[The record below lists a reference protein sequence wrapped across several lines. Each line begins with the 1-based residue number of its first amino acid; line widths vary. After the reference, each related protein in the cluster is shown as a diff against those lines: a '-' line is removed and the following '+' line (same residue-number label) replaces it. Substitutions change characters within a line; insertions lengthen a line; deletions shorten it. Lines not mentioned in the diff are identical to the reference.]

1 MFKVKIENSILPAF
15 QGENLREFLIKNGFY
30 INSPC
35 GGNGTC
41 GKCTVTVNGER
52 VKSCGY
58 SISTDIS
65 VVIPQNEEIFSSS
78 GLSEA
83 VKNAADDDDVV
94 FCLDIGTST
103 LALAM
108 VSKSDGKALKVV
120 TKTNA
125 QRVFGAD
132 IISRIDYG
140 KALKV
145 VTKTNAQRVFG
156 ADIISRIDYCKKNS
170 VAPLKDALINQIN
183 IMLEE
188 IEASKPCPLFVSGNT
203 CMLHFLFGED
213 ASSLGAYPYT
223 PVFLESQTVSGEALG
238 LKNVTDV
245 ISLPCISA
253 FVGADLT
260 AGLSFVDKPKD
271 DKHNILIDLG
281 TNAEVL
287 LFSKDKLLCTSA
299 AAGPCFEGGNIS
311 CGMSASDG
319 AIYSFSIDGNGN
331 KEYKTIGNSSPE
343 GICGTGLFDIVAE
356 LLKEN
361 IIDET
366 GYMSREDFKLTENVS
381 FSQKD
386 VRQFQLAKS
395 AVRSALTTLMKL
407 ENISFDDIEALYIS
421 GGFSQELNINNAIFT
436 GLLPKAVE
444 EKIKTLNNTSLSGTV
459 KFALDGKNPLD
470 KFKIIEYV
478 DLSANPD
485 FSESF
490 INNMDF

>member
-1 MFKVKIENSILPAF
+1 MKGGQKLFKVKIENSILPAF
-15 QGENLREFLIKNGFY
+15 QGENLRELLIKNGFY

-41 GKCTVTVNGER
+41 GKCTVTVNGEK
-52 VKSCGY
+52 VNSCGY
-58 SISTDIS
+58 SISSDIE
-65 VVIPQNEEIFSSS
+65 VVIPKKEDIFSSS
-78 GLSEA
+78 GVCESVSEA
-83 VKNAADDDDVV
+83 NGSNDVV

-103 LALAM
+103 LALAKI
-108 VSKSDGKALKVV
+108 SKADGKALKV
-120 TKTNA
+120 
-125 QRVFGAD
+125 F
-132 IISRIDYG
+132 
-140 KALKV
+140 
-145 VTKTNAQRVFG
+145 TKTNAQRVFG

-170 VAPLKDALINQIN
+170 VAPLKEALINQIN

-188 IEASKPCPLFVSGNT
+188 IDASKPCPLFVSGNT
-203 CMLHFLFGED
+203 CMLHFFFGRD

-223 PVFLESQTVSGEALG
+223 PVFLEGQSISGEALG
-238 LKNVTDV
+238 LKNITEA
-245 ISLPCISA
+245 ISIPCISA

-260 AGLSFVDKPKD
+260 AGLSFVNKPKD
-271 DKHNILIDLG
+271 NKYNILVDLG
-281 TNAEVL
+281 TNAEIL

-319 AIYSFSIDGNGN
+319 AIYSFSIDENGN
-331 KEYKTIGNSSPE
+331 KNYKTIGISSPE
-343 GICGTGLFDIVAE
+343 GICGTALFDIVAE
-356 LLKEN
+356 LLKES

-366 GYMSREDFKLTENVS
+366 GYMSEEEFKITENVY

-395 AVRSALTTLMKL
+395 AVRSAITTLMKL
-407 ENISFDDIEALYIS
+407 ENISFDDIDTLYIS

-436 GLLPKAVE
+436 GLLPKEAKG
-444 EKIKTLNNTSLSGTV
+444 KIKALNNTSLSGTI
-459 KFALDGKNPLD
+459 KFALNGKNALD
-470 KFKIIEYV
+470 EFKNIEYI
-478 DLSANPD
+478 DLSTNPD

>member
-15 QGENLREFLIKNGFY
+15 QGENLRELLIKNGFY

-58 SISTDIS
+58 SISSDIS

-83 VKNAADDDDVV
+83 VKKAADDDDVV

-132 IISRIDYG
+132 IISRIDY
-140 KALKV
+140 
-145 VTKTNAQRVFG
+145 
-156 ADIISRIDYCKKNS
+156 CKKNS

-188 IEASKPCPLFVSGNT
+188 IDASKPCPLFVSGNT
-203 CMLHFLFGED
+203 CMLHFFFGKD
-213 ASSLGAYPYT
+213 ASSLGAYPYS

-260 AGLSFVDKPKD
+260 AGLSFIEKPKNN
-271 DKHNILIDLG
+271 KYNILVDLG
-281 TNAEVL
+281 TNAEIL

-311 CGMSASDG
+311 CGMSASDS
-319 AIYSFSIDGNGN
+319 AIYSFSIDENGN
-331 KEYKTIGNSSPE
+331 KKYKTIGNSSPE

-366 GYMSREDFKLTENVS
+366 GYMSEEDFKITENVS

-436 GLLPKAVE
+436 GLLPKEAE
-444 EKIKTLNNTSLSGTV
+444 KKIKTLNNTSLSGTV

-470 KFKIIEYV
+470 EFKIIEYV

>member
-15 QGENLREFLIKNGFY
+15 QGENLRELLIKNGFY

-58 SISTDIS
+58 SISSDIS

-83 VKNAADDDDVV
+83 VKKANDKDNVV

-103 LALAM
+103 LALAKI
-108 VSKSDGKALKVV
+108 SKADGKALKV
-120 TKTNA
+120 
-125 QRVFGAD
+125 F
-132 IISRIDYG
+132 
-140 KALKV
+140 
-145 VTKTNAQRVFG
+145 TKTNAQRVFG

-170 VAPLKDALINQIN
+170 VTPLKDALINQIN
-183 IMLEE
+183 NMLEG
-188 IEASKPCPLFVSGNT
+188 IDASKPCPLFVSGNT
-203 CMLHFLFGED
+203 CMLHFFFGKD

-260 AGLSFVDKPKD
+260 AGLSFIEKPKD
-271 DKHNILIDLG
+271 NKYNVLVDLG
-281 TNAEVL
+281 TNAEIL

-319 AIYSFSIDGNGN
+319 AIYSFSIDENGN
-331 KEYKTIGNSSPE
+331 KKYKTICNSSPE

-366 GYMSREDFKLTENVS
+366 GYMSEEEFIITENVS

-436 GLLPKAVE
+436 GLLPKEAE
-444 EKIKTLNNTSLSGTV
+444 EKIKTLNNTSLAGTV

-470 KFKIIEYV
+470 EFKIIEYV

>member
-15 QGENLREFLIKNGFY
+15 QGENLRELLIKNGFY

-52 VKSCGY
+52 VKSCYY
-58 SISTDIS
+58 SISSDIS

-83 VKNAADDDDVV
+83 VKKAADDDDVV
-94 FCLDIGTST
+94 LCLDIGTST

-108 VSKSDGKALKVV
+108 VSKSD
-120 TKTNA
+120 
-125 QRVFGAD
+125 
-132 IISRIDYG
+132 G

-223 PVFLESQTVSGEALG
+223 PVFLEGQAFSGEALG

-260 AGLSFVDKPKD
+260 AGLSFVDKPKNN
-271 DKHNILIDLG
+271 KYNILVDLG
-281 TNAEVL
+281 TNAEIL

>member
-15 QGENLREFLIKNGFY
+15 QGENLRELLIKNGFY

-58 SISTDIS
+58 SISSDIS

-83 VKNAADDDDVV
+83 VKNADDKDNVV
-94 FCLDIGTST
+94 LCLDIGTST

-108 VSKSDGKALKVV
+108 VSKADGKAFKVV

-132 IISRIDYG
+132 
-140 KALKV
+140 V
-145 VTKTNAQRVFG
+145 
-156 ADIISRIDYCKKNS
+156 ISRIDYCKKNS

-183 IMLEE
+183 NMLEE
-188 IEASKPCPLFVSGNT
+188 IDASKPCPLFVSGNT
-203 CMLHFLFGED
+203 CMLHFFFGKD

-238 LKNVTDV
+238 LKSVTKV
-245 ISLPCISA
+245 LSLPCISA

-260 AGLSFVDKPKD
+260 AGLSFIEKPKD
-271 DKHNILIDLG
+271 NKYNILVDLG
-281 TNAEVL
+281 TNAEIL

-319 AIYSFSIDGNGN
+319 AIYSFSIVENGN
-331 KEYKTIGNSSPE
+331 KKYKTIGNSSPV

-366 GYMSREDFKLTENVS
+366 GYMSREDFKITENVS

-436 GLLPKAVE
+436 GLLPKEAE

-470 KFKIIEYV
+470 EFKIIEYV

>member
-15 QGENLREFLIKNGFY
+15 QGENLRELLIKNGFY

-58 SISTDIS
+58 SISSDIS

-83 VKNAADDDDVV
+83 VKKANDKDNVV

-103 LALAM
+103 LALAKI
-108 VSKSDGKALKVV
+108 SKADGKALKV
-120 TKTNA
+120 
-125 QRVFGAD
+125 F
-132 IISRIDYG
+132 
-140 KALKV
+140 
-145 VTKTNAQRVFG
+145 TKTNAQRVFG

-170 VAPLKDALINQIN
+170 VTPLKDALINQIN
-183 IMLEE
+183 NMLEG
-188 IEASKPCPLFVSGNT
+188 IDASKPCPLFVSGNT
-203 CMLHFLFGED
+203 CMLHFFFGKD

-260 AGLSFVDKPKD
+260 AGLSFIEKPKD
-271 DKHNILIDLG
+271 NKYNVLVDLG
-281 TNAEVL
+281 TNAEIL

-319 AIYSFSIDGNGN
+319 AIYSFSIDENGN
-331 KEYKTIGNSSPE
+331 KKYKTIGNSSPV

-366 GYMSREDFKLTENVS
+366 GYMSEEEFIITENVS

-436 GLLPKAVE
+436 GLLPKEAE
-444 EKIKTLNNTSLSGTV
+444 EKIKTLNNTSLAGTV

-470 KFKIIEYV
+470 EFKIIEYV
-478 DLSANPD
+478 DLSASPD

>member
-15 QGENLREFLIKNGFY
+15 QGENLRELLIKNGFY

-58 SISTDIS
+58 SISSDIS

-78 GLSEA
+78 GLNKA
-83 VKNAADDDDVV
+83 VKKADDKDNVV
-94 FCLDIGTST
+94 LCLDIGTST

-108 VSKSDGKALKVV
+108 VSKSDGKALKV
-120 TKTNA
+120 
-125 QRVFGAD
+125 F
-132 IISRIDYG
+132 
-140 KALKV
+140 
-145 VTKTNAQRVFG
+145 TKTNAQRVFG

-188 IEASKPCPLFVSGNT
+188 IDASKSCPLFVSGNT
-203 CMLHFLFGED
+203 CMLHFFFGKD
-213 ASSLGAYPYT
+213 ASSLGAYPYS
-223 PVFLESQTVSGEALG
+223 PVFLESQTVSSEALG

-260 AGLSFVDKPKD
+260 AGLSFIEKPKD
-271 DKHNILIDLG
+271 NKYNILVDLG
-281 TNAEVL
+281 TNAEIL

-319 AIYSFSIDGNGN
+319 AIYSFSIDENGN

-366 GYMSREDFKLTENVS
+366 GYMSREDFKITENVS

-436 GLLPKAVE
+436 GLLPKEAE

-470 KFKIIEYV
+470 EFKIIEYV

>member
-15 QGENLREFLIKNGFY
+15 QGENLRELLIKNGFY

-41 GKCTVTVNGER
+41 GKCTVTVNGEK

-58 SISTDIS
+58 SISSDIS

-78 GLSEA
+78 GLSETI
-83 VKNAADDDDVV
+83 KNANDKDNVV

-103 LALAM
+103 LALAT
-108 VSKSDGKALKVV
+108 VSKSD
-120 TKTNA
+120 
-125 QRVFGAD
+125 
-132 IISRIDYG
+132 G

-188 IEASKPCPLFVSGNT
+188 IDASKPCPLFVSGNT
-203 CMLHFLFGED
+203 CMLHFFFGKD
-213 ASSLGAYPYT
+213 ASSLGIYPYT

-260 AGLSFVDKPKD
+260 AGLSFIEKPKD
-271 DKHNILIDLG
+271 NKYNILVDLG
-281 TNAEVL
+281 TNAEIL
-287 LFSKDKLLCTSA
+287 LFSKNKLLCTSA

-319 AIYSFSIDGNGN
+319 AIYSFSIDENGN
-331 KEYKTIGNSSPE
+331 KEYKTIGNSSPV

-366 GYMSREDFKLTENVS
+366 GYMSREDFKITENVS

-436 GLLPKAVE
+436 GLLPKEAE

-470 KFKIIEYV
+470 EFKIIEYV

>member
-15 QGENLREFLIKNGFY
+15 QGENLRELLIKNGFY

-58 SISTDIS
+58 SISSDIS

-83 VKNAADDDDVV
+83 VKNATDKDNVV

-132 IISRIDYG
+132 IISRIDY
-140 KALKV
+140 
-145 VTKTNAQRVFG
+145 
-156 ADIISRIDYCKKNS
+156 CKKNS

-183 IMLEE
+183 NMLEE
-188 IEASKPCPLFVSGNT
+188 IDASKPCPLFVSGNT
-203 CMLHFLFGED
+203 CMLHFFFEKD
-213 ASSLGAYPYT
+213 ASSLGIYPYT
-223 PVFLESQTVSGEALG
+223 PVFLEGQAFSGEALG

-245 ISLPCISA
+245 LSLPCISA

-260 AGLSFVDKPKD
+260 AGLSFIEKPKD
-271 DKHNILIDLG
+271 NKYNILVDLG
-281 TNAEVL
+281 TNAEIL

-319 AIYSFSIDGNGN
+319 AIYSFSIDENGN
-331 KEYKTIGNSSPE
+331 KKYKTIGNSSPE

-366 GYMSREDFKLTENVS
+366 GYMSREDFKITENVS

-436 GLLPKAVE
+436 GLLPKAEE

-470 KFKIIEYV
+470 EFKIIEYI
-478 DLSANPD
+478 DLSASLD

>member
-15 QGENLREFLIKNGFY
+15 QGENLRDFLIKNGFC

-58 SISTDIS
+58 SISSDIS
-65 VVIPQNEEIFSSS
+65 VAIPEKEEISSNS
-78 GLSEA
+78 GLTEITDELTT
-83 VKNAADDDDVV
+83 VDDCVL
-94 FCLDIGTST
+94 CLDIGTST
-103 LALAM
+103 LALAK
-108 VSKSDGKALKVV
+108 VSKADGRALKVV

-125 QRVFGAD
+125 QRA
-132 IISRIDYG
+132 
-140 KALKV
+140 
-145 VTKTNAQRVFG
+145 FG

-170 VAPLKDALINQIN
+170 VAPLKEALINQIN

-188 IEASKPCPLFVSGNT
+188 IDASMPYPLFVAGNT
-203 CMLHFLFGED
+203 CMLHFFFGKD

-223 PVFLESQTVSGEALG
+223 PVFLEGQAFSGEALG
-238 LKNVTDV
+238 LKNVTGI

-260 AGLSFVDKPKD
+260 AGLSFIEKPKEN
-271 DKHNILIDLG
+271 KYNILVDLG
-281 TNAEVL
+281 TNAELL

-319 AIYSFSIDGNGN
+319 AIYSFSIDENGN
-331 KEYKTIGNSSPE
+331 KKYKTIGNSSPE
-343 GICGTGLFDIVAE
+343 GICGTGLFDIVTE

-366 GYMSREDFKLTENVS
+366 GYMSREDFKITENVS

-395 AVRSALTTLMKL
+395 AVRSALTTLMRL

-436 GLLPKAVE
+436 GLLPKAAK

-470 KFKIIEYV
+470 EFKIIEYV

>member
-15 QGENLREFLIKNGFY
+15 QGENLRELLIKNGFY

-52 VKSCGY
+52 VKSCCY
-58 SISTDIS
+58 SISSDIS
-65 VVIPQNEEIFSSS
+65 VVIPEKEEILSSRKVA
-78 GLSEA
+78 EI
-83 VKNAADDDDVV
+83 VKYTNDNNDVV
-94 FCLDIGTST
+94 LCLDIGTST
-103 LALAM
+103 LALAKI
-108 VSKSDGKALKVV
+108 SKADGKALKVV

-132 IISRIDYG
+132 
-140 KALKV
+140 V
-145 VTKTNAQRVFG
+145 
-156 ADIISRIDYCKKNS
+156 ISRIDYCKKNS
-170 VAPLKDALINQIN
+170 VTPLKDALINQIN
-183 IMLEE
+183 NMLEE

-203 CMLHFLFGED
+203 CMLHFLFGKD

-238 LKNVTDV
+238 LKSVTDV

-271 DKHNILIDLG
+271 DKYNILIDLG
-281 TNAEVL
+281 TNAEIL

-343 GICGTGLFDIVAE
+343 GVCGTALFDIVAE

-366 GYMSREDFKLTENVS
+366 GYMSEEEFIITENVS

-395 AVRSALTTLMKL
+395 AIHSAITTLMKL
-407 ENISFDDIEALYIS
+407 ENISFDDIESLYIS

-436 GLLPKAVE
+436 GLLPKEAE

-470 KFKIIEYV
+470 EFKIIEYV

>member
-15 QGENLREFLIKNGFY
+15 QGENLRELLIKNGFY

-58 SISTDIS
+58 SISSDIS

-83 VKNAADDDDVV
+83 VKKATDDDDVV
-94 FCLDIGTST
+94 LCLDIGTST

-108 VSKSDGKALKVV
+108 VSKADEKALKV
-120 TKTNA
+120 
-125 QRVFGAD
+125 F
-132 IISRIDYG
+132 
-140 KALKV
+140 
-145 VTKTNAQRVFG
+145 TKTNAQRVFG

-188 IEASKPCPLFVSGNT
+188 IDASKPCPLFVSGNT
-203 CMLHFLFGED
+203 CMLHFFFGKD

-223 PVFLESQTVSGEALG
+223 PVFLEGQAFSGEALG
-238 LKNVTDV
+238 LKNVTDI
-245 ISLPCISA
+245 ISLPCVSA

-260 AGLSFVDKPKD
+260 AGLSFIEKPKD
-271 DKHNILIDLG
+271 NKYNILVDLG
-281 TNAEVL
+281 TNAEIL
-287 LFSKDKLLCTSA
+287 LFSKDKLFCTSA

-331 KEYKTIGNSSPE
+331 KKYKTIGNSSPE

-366 GYMSREDFKLTENVS
+366 GYMSEEEFIITENVS

-436 GLLPKAVE
+436 GLLPKAAE
-444 EKIKTLNNTSLSGTV
+444 EKIKTLNNTSLSGTI

-470 KFKIIEYV
+470 EFKIIEYV

>member
-15 QGENLREFLIKNGFY
+15 QGENLRDFLIKNGFY

-35 GGNGTC
+35 GGNGAC

-52 VKSCGY
+52 VKSCCY
-58 SISTDIS
+58 SISSDIS
-65 VVIPQNEEIFSSS
+65 VVIPEKEEILSSRKVA
-78 GLSEA
+78 EI
-83 VKNAADDDDVV
+83 VKYTNDNNDIVL
-94 FCLDIGTST
+94 CLDIGTST
-103 LALAM
+103 LALAKI
-108 VSKSDGKALKVV
+108 SKSDGKALKVV

-132 IISRIDYG
+132 
-140 KALKV
+140 V
-145 VTKTNAQRVFG
+145 
-156 ADIISRIDYCKKNS
+156 ISRIDYCKKNS
-170 VAPLKDALINQIN
+170 VTPLKDALINQIN

-188 IEASKPCPLFVSGNT
+188 IDASKPYTLFVSGNT
-203 CMLHFLFGED
+203 CMLHFLFGKD

-238 LKNVTDV
+238 LKSVTEV

-260 AGLSFVDKPKD
+260 AGLSVVDKPKD
-271 DKHNILIDLG
+271 DKYNILVDLG
-281 TNAEVL
+281 TNAEIL

-331 KEYKTIGNSSPE
+331 KKYKTIGNSSPE
-343 GICGTGLFDIVAE
+343 GVCGTALFDIVAE

-366 GYMSREDFKLTENVS
+366 GYMSEEEFIITENVS

-395 AVRSALTTLMKL
+395 AIHSAITILMKL
-407 ENISFDDIEALYIS
+407 ENISFDDIESIYIS
-421 GGFSQELNINNAIFT
+421 GGFSQELNIKNAIFT
-436 GLLPKAVE
+436 GLLPKEAE
-444 EKIKTLNNTSLSGTV
+444 EKIKTLNNTALSGTV

-470 KFKIIEYV
+470 EFKSIKYI

-490 INNMDF
+490 INNIDF

>member
-15 QGENLREFLIKNGFY
+15 QGENLRELLIKNGFY

-41 GKCTVTVNGER
+41 GKCTVTVNGEM

-58 SISTDIS
+58 SISSDIS

-83 VKNAADDDDVV
+83 VKKAADDDDVV
-94 FCLDIGTST
+94 LCLDIGTST
-103 LALAM
+103 LALAKI
-108 VSKSDGKALKVV
+108 SKTDGKILRHS
-120 TKTNA
+120 T
-125 QRVFGAD
+125 Q
-132 IISRIDYG
+132 
-140 KALKV
+140 
-145 VTKTNAQRVFG
+145 TNAQRVFG

-170 VAPLKDALINQIN
+170 VTPLKEALINQIN

-188 IEASKPCPLFVSGNT
+188 IDASKPCPLFVSGNT
-203 CMLHFLFGED
+203 CMLHFFFGRD

-223 PVFLESQTVSGEALG
+223 PVFLEGQSISGEALG
-238 LKNVTDV
+238 LKNITEA
-245 ISLPCISA
+245 ISIPCISA

-260 AGLSFVDKPKD
+260 AGLNFVEKPKD
-271 DKHNILIDLG
+271 NKYNILVDLG
-281 TNAEVL
+281 TNAEIL

-319 AIYSFSIDGNGN
+319 AIYSFSIDENGN
-331 KEYKTIGNSSPE
+331 KKYKTIGNSSPE

-356 LLKEN
+356 LLKES

-366 GYMSREDFKLTENVS
+366 GYMSEEEFKINEAVS

-395 AVRSALTTLMKL
+395 AVHSAITTLMKL
-407 ENISFDDIEALYIS
+407 ENISFDDIDTLYIS

-436 GLLPKAVE
+436 GLLPE
-444 EKIKTLNNTSLSGTV
+444 EAKGKIKVLNNTSLSGTI
-459 KFALDGKNPLD
+459 KFALNGKNPLD
-470 KFKIIEYV
+470 EFKNIEYI
-478 DLSANPD
+478 DLSTNPD

>member
-15 QGENLREFLIKNGFY
+15 QGENLRELLIKNGFY

-41 GKCTVTVNGER
+41 GKCIVTVNGER
-52 VKSCGY
+52 VKSCCY
-58 SISTDIS
+58 SISSDIS
-65 VVIPQNEEIFSSS
+65 VVIPEKEEILSSRKVA
-78 GLSEA
+78 EI
-83 VKNAADDDDVV
+83 VKYTNDNNDIVL
-94 FCLDIGTST
+94 CLDIGTST

-108 VSKSDGKALKVV
+108 VSKADGKALKVV

-132 IISRIDYG
+132 
-140 KALKV
+140 V
-145 VTKTNAQRVFG
+145 
-156 ADIISRIDYCKKNS
+156 ISRIDYCKKNS

-183 IMLEE
+183 NMLEE
-188 IEASKPCPLFVSGNT
+188 IDASKPCSLFVSGNT
-203 CMLHFLFGED
+203 CMLHFFFGKD
-213 ASSLGAYPYT
+213 ASSLGVYPYT

-238 LKNVTDV
+238 LKNVTNV

-260 AGLSFVDKPKD
+260 AGLSFIEKPKD
-271 DKHNILIDLG
+271 NKYNILVDLG
-281 TNAEVL
+281 TNAETL

-319 AIYSFSIDGNGN
+319 AIYSFSIDENGN
-331 KEYKTIGNSSPE
+331 KKYKTIGNSSPE

-366 GYMSREDFKLTENVS
+366 GYMSREDFKITENVS

-436 GLLPKAVE
+436 GLLPKEAE

-470 KFKIIEYV
+470 EFKIIEYV
-478 DLSANPD
+478 DLSASPD

>member
-15 QGENLREFLIKNGFY
+15 QGENLRELLIKNGFY

-58 SISTDIS
+58 SISSDIS

-83 VKNAADDDDVV
+83 VKKAADDDDVV

-132 IISRIDYG
+132 IISRIDY
-140 KALKV
+140 
-145 VTKTNAQRVFG
+145 
-156 ADIISRIDYCKKNS
+156 CKKNS

-183 IMLEE
+183 NMLEE

-203 CMLHFLFGED
+203 CMLHFLFGKD
-213 ASSLGAYPYT
+213 ASSLGAYPYS

-238 LKNVTDV
+238 LKNVTKV
-245 ISLPCISA
+245 LSLPCISA

-260 AGLSFVDKPKD
+260 AGLSVVDKPKNN
-271 DKHNILIDLG
+271 KYNILVDLG
-281 TNAEVL
+281 TNAEIL

-331 KEYKTIGNSSPE
+331 KKYKTIGNSSPE

-366 GYMSREDFKLTENVS
+366 GYMSREDFKITENVS

-421 GGFSQELNINNAIFT
+421 GGFSQELNIKNAIFT
-436 GLLPKAVE
+436 GLLPKAAE

-470 KFKIIEYV
+470 EFKIIEYV

>member
-15 QGENLREFLIKNGFY
+15 QGENLRELLIKNGFY

-58 SISTDIS
+58 SISSDIS

-83 VKNAADDDDVV
+83 VKKANDKDNVV

-103 LALAM
+103 LALAKI
-108 VSKSDGKALKVV
+108 SKADGKALKV
-120 TKTNA
+120 
-125 QRVFGAD
+125 F
-132 IISRIDYG
+132 
-140 KALKV
+140 
-145 VTKTNAQRVFG
+145 TKTNAQRVFG

-170 VAPLKDALINQIN
+170 VTPLKDALINQIN
-183 IMLEE
+183 NMLEG
-188 IEASKPCPLFVSGNT
+188 IDASKPCPLFVSGNT
-203 CMLHFLFGED
+203 CMLHFFFGKD

-253 FVGADLT
+253 FVGAYLT
-260 AGLSFVDKPKD
+260 AGLSFIEKPKD
-271 DKHNILIDLG
+271 NKYNVLVDLG
-281 TNAEVL
+281 TNAEIL

-319 AIYSFSIDGNGN
+319 AIYSFSIDENGN
-331 KEYKTIGNSSPE
+331 KKYKTICNSSPE

-366 GYMSREDFKLTENVS
+366 GYMSEEEFIITENVS

-436 GLLPKAVE
+436 GLLPKEAE
-444 EKIKTLNNTSLSGTV
+444 EKIKTLNNTSLAGTV

-470 KFKIIEYV
+470 EFKIIEYV

>member
-1 MFKVKIENSILPAF
+1 MKGGQKLFKVKIENSILPAF
-15 QGENLREFLIKNGFY
+15 QGENLRELLIKNGFY

-58 SISTDIS
+58 SISSDIS

-83 VKNAADDDDVV
+83 VKKATDDDDVV
-94 FCLDIGTST
+94 LCLDIGTST

-108 VSKSDGKALKVV
+108 VSKADEKALKV
-120 TKTNA
+120 
-125 QRVFGAD
+125 F
-132 IISRIDYG
+132 
-140 KALKV
+140 
-145 VTKTNAQRVFG
+145 TKTNAQRVFG

-183 IMLEE
+183 NMLEE
-188 IEASKPCPLFVSGNT
+188 IDASKPCPLFVSGNT
-203 CMLHFLFGED
+203 CMLLFFFGKD
-213 ASSLGAYPYT
+213 ASSLGVYPYT
-223 PVFLESQTVSGEALG
+223 PVFLEGQAFSGEALG

-245 ISLPCISA
+245 ISLPCVSA

-260 AGLSFVDKPKD
+260 AGLSFIEKPKD
-271 DKHNILIDLG
+271 NKYNILVDLG
-281 TNAEVL
+281 TNAEIL

-319 AIYSFSIDGNGN
+319 AIYSFSIDENGN
-331 KEYKTIGNSSPE
+331 KKYKTIGNSSPE

-366 GYMSREDFKLTENVS
+366 GYMSEEEFIITENVS

-436 GLLPKAVE
+436 GLLPKEAE
-444 EKIKTLNNTSLSGTV
+444 EKIKTLNNTSLAGTV

-470 KFKIIEYV
+470 EFKIIEYV

>member
-1 MFKVKIENSILPAF
+1 MFKVKIEKSILPAF
-15 QGENLREFLIKNGFY
+15 QGENLRELLIKNGFY

-58 SISTDIS
+58 SISSDIS

-83 VKNAADDDDVV
+83 VKNADDKDNVV
-94 FCLDIGTST
+94 LCLDIGTST

-108 VSKSDGKALKVV
+108 VSKADGKAFKVV

-132 IISRIDYG
+132 
-140 KALKV
+140 V
-145 VTKTNAQRVFG
+145 
-156 ADIISRIDYCKKNS
+156 ISRIDYCKKNS

-183 IMLEE
+183 NMLEE
-188 IEASKPCPLFVSGNT
+188 IDASKPCPLFVSGNT
-203 CMLHFLFGED
+203 CMLHFFFGKD

-238 LKNVTDV
+238 LKSVTKV
-245 ISLPCISA
+245 LSLPCISA

-260 AGLSFVDKPKD
+260 AGLSFIEKPKD
-271 DKHNILIDLG
+271 NKYNILVDLG
-281 TNAEVL
+281 TNAEIL

-319 AIYSFSIDGNGN
+319 AIYSFSIVENGN
-331 KEYKTIGNSSPE
+331 KKYKTIGNSSPV

-366 GYMSREDFKLTENVS
+366 GYMSEEDFKITENVS

-436 GLLPKAVE
+436 GLLPKEAE

-459 KFALDGKNPLD
+459 KFTLDGKNPLD
-470 KFKIIEYV
+470 EFKIIEYV

>member
-1 MFKVKIENSILPAF
+1 MFKVKIEKSILPAF
-15 QGENLREFLIKNGFY
+15 QGENLRELLIKNGFY

-58 SISTDIS
+58 SISSDIS

-83 VKNAADDDDVV
+83 VKNADDKDNVV
-94 FCLDIGTST
+94 LCLDIGTST

-108 VSKSDGKALKVV
+108 VSKADGKAFKVV

-132 IISRIDYG
+132 
-140 KALKV
+140 V
-145 VTKTNAQRVFG
+145 
-156 ADIISRIDYCKKNS
+156 ISRIDYCKKNS

-183 IMLEE
+183 NMLEE
-188 IEASKPCPLFVSGNT
+188 IDASKPCPLFVSGNT
-203 CMLHFLFGED
+203 CMLHFFFGKD

-238 LKNVTDV
+238 LKSVTKV
-245 ISLPCISA
+245 LSLPCISA

-260 AGLSFVDKPKD
+260 AGLSFIEKPKNN
-271 DKHNILIDLG
+271 KYNILVDLG
-281 TNAEVL
+281 TNAEIL

-319 AIYSFSIDGNGN
+319 AIYSFSIVENGN
-331 KEYKTIGNSSPE
+331 KKYKTIGNSSPV

-366 GYMSREDFKLTENVS
+366 GYMSEEDFKITENVS

-436 GLLPKAVE
+436 GLLPKEAE

-459 KFALDGKNPLD
+459 KFTLDGKNPLD
-470 KFKIIEYV
+470 EFKIIEYV

>member
-15 QGENLREFLIKNGFY
+15 QGENLRELLIKNGFY

-58 SISTDIS
+58 SISSDIS
-65 VVIPQNEEIFSSS
+65 VVIPEKEEILSSS

-83 VKNAADDDDVV
+83 VKKANDKDNVV

-108 VSKSDGKALKVV
+108 VSK
-120 TKTNA
+120 
-125 QRVFGAD
+125 AD
-132 IISRIDYG
+132 G

-170 VAPLKDALINQIN
+170 VTPLKDALINQIN

-203 CMLHFLFGED
+203 CMLHFFFGKD
-213 ASSLGAYPYT
+213 ASSLGFYPYT
-223 PVFLESQTVSGEALG
+223 PVFLESQTISGEALG

-245 ISLPCISA
+245 LSLPCVSA

-260 AGLSFVDKPKD
+260 AGLSFIEKPKD
-271 DKHNILIDLG
+271 NKYNILVDLG
-281 TNAEVL
+281 TNAEIL

-319 AIYSFSIDGNGN
+319 AIYSFSFDENGN
-331 KEYKTIGNSSPE
+331 KKYKTIGNSSPE

-407 ENISFDDIEALYIS
+407 ENIFFDDIEVLYIS

-470 KFKIIEYV
+470 EFKIIEYV

>member
-15 QGENLREFLIKNGFY
+15 QGENLRELLIKNGFY

-41 GKCTVTVNGER
+41 GKCIVTVNGER
-52 VKSCGY
+52 VKSCCY
-58 SISTDIS
+58 SISSDIS
-65 VVIPQNEEIFSSS
+65 VVIPEKEEILSSRKVA
-78 GLSEA
+78 EI
-83 VKNAADDDDVV
+83 VKYTNDNNDIVL
-94 FCLDIGTST
+94 CLDIGTST

-108 VSKSDGKALKVV
+108 VSKADGKALKVV

-132 IISRIDYG
+132 
-140 KALKV
+140 V
-145 VTKTNAQRVFG
+145 
-156 ADIISRIDYCKKNS
+156 ISRIDYCKKNS

-183 IMLEE
+183 NMLEE
-188 IEASKPCPLFVSGNT
+188 IDASKPCSLFVSGNT
-203 CMLHFLFGED
+203 CMLHFFFGKD
-213 ASSLGAYPYT
+213 ASSLGVYPYT

-238 LKNVTDV
+238 LKNVTNV

-260 AGLSFVDKPKD
+260 AGLSFIEKPKD
-271 DKHNILIDLG
+271 NKYNILVDLG
-281 TNAEVL
+281 TNAETL

-299 AAGPCFEGGNIS
+299 AAGPSFEGGNIS

-319 AIYSFSIDGNGN
+319 AIYSFSIDENGN
-331 KEYKTIGNSSPE
+331 KKYKTIGNSSPE

-366 GYMSREDFKLTENVS
+366 GYMSREDFKITENVS

-436 GLLPKAVE
+436 GLLPKEAE

-470 KFKIIEYV
+470 EFKIIEYV
-478 DLSANPD
+478 DLSASPD

>member
-15 QGENLREFLIKNGFY
+15 QGENLRELLIKNGFY

-58 SISTDIS
+58 SISSDIS
-65 VVIPQNEEIFSSS
+65 VVIPQNEEIFSSL

-83 VKNAADDDDVV
+83 IKNANDNDDVV

-103 LALAM
+103 LALAT
-108 VSKSDGKALKVV
+108 VSK
-120 TKTNA
+120 
-125 QRVFGAD
+125 AD
-132 IISRIDYG
+132 G

-183 IMLEE
+183 NMLEE
-188 IEASKPCPLFVSGNT
+188 IDASKPCPLFVSGNT
-203 CMLHFLFGED
+203 CMLHFFFGKD
-213 ASSLGAYPYT
+213 ASSLGVYPYT
-223 PVFLESQTVSGEALG
+223 PVFLEGQAFSGEALG
-238 LKNVTDV
+238 LKNVTKV
-245 ISLPCISA
+245 LSLPCISA

-260 AGLSFVDKPKD
+260 AGLSFIEKPKD
-271 DKHNILIDLG
+271 NKYNILIDLG
-281 TNAEVL
+281 TNAEIL

-319 AIYSFSIDGNGN
+319 AIYSFSFDGNGN
-331 KEYKTIGNSSPE
+331 KKYKTIGNSLPE

-366 GYMSREDFKLTENVS
+366 GYMSREDFKITENVS

-470 KFKIIEYV
+470 EFKIIEYV

>member
-15 QGENLREFLIKNGFY
+15 QGENLRELLIKNGFY

-58 SISTDIS
+58 SISSDIS

-78 GLSEA
+78 GLSKA
-83 VKNAADDDDVV
+83 VKKANDKDNVV

-108 VSKSDGKALKVV
+108 VSK
-120 TKTNA
+120 
-125 QRVFGAD
+125 AD
-132 IISRIDYG
+132 G

-183 IMLEE
+183 NMLEE

-203 CMLHFLFGED
+203 CMLHFLFGKD
-213 ASSLGAYPYT
+213 ASSLGAYPYS

-238 LKNVTDV
+238 LKNVTEV
-245 ISLPCISA
+245 LSLPCVSA

-260 AGLSFVDKPKD
+260 AGLSFIEKPKNN
-271 DKHNILIDLG
+271 KYNILVDLG
-281 TNAEVL
+281 TNAEIL

-319 AIYSFSIDGNGN
+319 AIYSFSIDENGN

-366 GYMSREDFKLTENVS
+366 GYMSREDFKITENVS

-436 GLLPKAVE
+436 GLLPKEAE

-459 KFALDGKNPLD
+459 KFTLDGKNPLD
-470 KFKIIEYV
+470 EFKIIEYV

>member
-15 QGENLREFLIKNGFY
+15 QGENLRELLIKNGFY

-58 SISTDIS
+58 SISSDIS

-83 VKNAADDDDVV
+83 VKNADDKDNVV
-94 FCLDIGTST
+94 LCLDIGTST

-108 VSKSDGKALKVV
+108 VSK
-120 TKTNA
+120 
-125 QRVFGAD
+125 AD
-132 IISRIDYG
+132 G

-183 IMLEE
+183 NMLEE
-188 IEASKPCPLFVSGNT
+188 IDASKPCPLFVSGNT
-203 CMLHFLFGED
+203 CMLHFFFGKD
-213 ASSLGAYPYT
+213 ASSLGVYPYT
-223 PVFLESQTVSGEALG
+223 PVFLEGQAFSGEALG
-238 LKNVTDV
+238 LKNVTEV

-260 AGLSFVDKPKD
+260 AGLSFIEKPKD
-271 DKHNILIDLG
+271 NKYNILVDLG
-281 TNAEVL
+281 TNAEIL

-319 AIYSFSIDGNGN
+319 AIYSFSIDENGN

-366 GYMSREDFKLTENVS
+366 GYMSREDFKITENVS

-436 GLLPKAVE
+436 GLLPKEAE

-459 KFALDGKNPLD
+459 KFTLDGKNPLD
-470 KFKIIEYV
+470 EFKIIEYV

>member
-15 QGENLREFLIKNGFY
+15 QGENLRELLIKNGFY

-41 GKCTVTVNGER
+41 GKCTVTVNGEM
-52 VKSCGY
+52 VKSCRY
-58 SISTDIS
+58 SISSDIS

-83 VKNAADDDDVV
+83 VKKATDDDNVV

-103 LALAM
+103 LALAKI
-108 VSKSDGKALKVV
+108 SKSD
-120 TKTNA
+120 
-125 QRVFGAD
+125 
-132 IISRIDYG
+132 G

-188 IEASKPCPLFVSGNT
+188 IDASKTCPLFVSGNT
-203 CMLHFLFGED
+203 CMLHFLFGKD
-213 ASSLGAYPYT
+213 ASSLGVYPYS
-223 PVFLESQTVSGEALG
+223 PVFLESQTVSGEALE
-238 LKNVTDV
+238 LKNVTNV
-245 ISLPCISA
+245 ISLPCVSA

-260 AGLSFVDKPKD
+260 AGLSVVNKPKD
-271 DKHNILIDLG
+271 DKYNILIDLG
-281 TNAEVL
+281 TNAEIL

-319 AIYSFSIDGNGN
+319 AIYSFSIDENGN
-331 KEYKTIGNSSPE
+331 KKYKTIGNSSPE
-343 GICGTGLFDIVAE
+343 GICGTGLFDTVAE

-366 GYMSREDFKLTENVS
+366 GYMSKEDFKITENVS

-436 GLLPKAVE
+436 GLLPKEAE

-470 KFKIIEYV
+470 EFKIIEYV

>member
-15 QGENLREFLIKNGFY
+15 QGENLRELLIKNGFY

-52 VKSCGY
+52 VKSCCY
-58 SISTDIS
+58 SISSDIE
-65 VVIPQNEEIFSSS
+65 VVIPKKEDIFSSLGVCES
-78 GLSEA
+78 VSEA
-83 VKNAADDDDVV
+83 NGSDDVV

-108 VSKSDGKALKVV
+108 VSK
-120 TKTNA
+120 
-125 QRVFGAD
+125 AD
-132 IISRIDYG
+132 G

-183 IMLEE
+183 NMLEE

-203 CMLHFLFGED
+203 CMLHFFFGKD
-213 ASSLGAYPYT
+213 ASSLGVYPYT
-223 PVFLESQTVSGEALG
+223 PVFLEGQAFSGEALG
-238 LKNVTDV
+238 LKNVTEV

-260 AGLSFVDKPKD
+260 AGLSFIEKPKD
-271 DKHNILIDLG
+271 NKYNILVDLG
-281 TNAEVL
+281 TNAEIL
-287 LFSKDKLLCTSA
+287 LFSKNKLLCTSA

-319 AIYSFSIDGNGN
+319 AIYSFSIVENGN
-331 KEYKTIGNSSPE
+331 KKYKTIGNSSPV

-366 GYMSREDFKLTENVS
+366 GYMSEEDFKITENVS

-436 GLLPKAVE
+436 GLLPKEAE

-459 KFALDGKNPLD
+459 KFTLDGKNPLD
-470 KFKIIEYV
+470 EFKIIEYV